1 MCILCALFAYDA
13 AFYGVDGYYGAT
25 ETVIYNNIERLL
37 YVVIF
42 SLLLRSLISG
52 QLSTI
57 AEISVALLFVC
68 RTILLILPYCDKI
81 KLNVDVRARVT
92 EMSTEIQ
99 QLIGAIKEDR
109 ENTQRALTKMEQSIV
124 KMSESFTLFYQ
135 HIATVENERKNTD
148 QFKKETREFQEYA
161 KPILAKS

>member
-1 MCILCALFAYDA
+1 MIKS
-13 AFYGVDGYYGAT
+13 
-25 ETVIYNNIERLL
+25 RL
-37 YVVIF
+37 
-42 SLLLRSLISG
+42 
-52 QLSTI
+52 
-57 AEISVALLFVC
+57 
-68 RTILLILPYCDKI
+68 D
-81 KLNVDVRARVT
+81 VDVRTKVT

-161 KPILAKS
+161 KPILAKSKDWHNIGSRFLLIAGGIVITGLAVLLGIKP